1 MDEIGGGSRL
11 NESDERMISENISD
25 KRREKEKGCMTHRFT
40 RDKMERARGRDHKEE
55 ERGSLLAIAEQN
67 AIKEQAIMIVVL
79 RLCKRRLRDKT
90 PLTRSKELFC

>member
-1 MDEIGGGSRL
+1 M

-40 RDKMERARGRDHKEE
+40 RDKTERTRRDHKE

-67 AIKEQAIMIVVL
+67 AIKEHAIMIVVL